1 MINSFE
7 PSTDKHPWLNP
18 LTNSQPLTDITQTDE
33 AAVTGTLGPL
43 LCSIGPHLA
52 AVPTRCACVRDDVKV
67 QDTSQ
72 TEAELLLQAKEQ
84 VLVVTHG
91 RRQVGAI
98 CCLQGTVVTHLL
110 RGPINIQRCFW
121 NDMMSSLMRVSETY
135 TMVWCCLLFPFIKL
149 AVFEQLQD
157 NQVSLNM
164 HSTLTS
170 S

>member
-1 MINSFE
+1 M
-7 PSTDKHPWLNP
+7 
-18 LTNSQPLTDITQTDE
+18 
-33 AAVTGTLGPL
+33 TGTLGPL

-52 AVPTRCACVRDDVKV
+52 AVPTRCACVWDDVKV

-98 CCLQGTVVTHLL
+98 RCLQGTMVTHLL
-110 RGPINIQRCFW
+110 RGPISIQRCFS
-121 NDMMSSLMRVSETY
+121 NDMSSKMCAGEVY
-135 TMVWCCLLFPFIKL
+135 TMIRCCLLFPFRKL
-149 AVFEQLQD
+149 AVFEHSHD